1 MAESKLWLSVLHMYE
16 SPLAIFCLTRA
27 IGHKQ
32 ITHELHTVSYSG
44 VTLKLEQGWSA
55 LTVNVYLRCLLDL
68 SRRDEATFLKQSI
81 RPVSLFVV
89 ERNLIRGQ
97 NV

>member
-1 MAESKLWLSVLHMYE
+1 MTESKLRLSVLHMYE

-44 VTLKLEQGWSA
+44 VTLKLEPGWSA
-55 LTVNVYLRCLLDL
+55 LRVNVYLRCLYDL
-68 SRRDEATFLKQSI
+68 SRRDEATFLKSI
-81 RPVSLFVV
+81 RPVCLFVV

>member
-1 MAESKLWLSVLHMYE
+1 MFNK
-16 SPLAIFCLTRA
+16 IRA

-68 SRRDEATFLKQSI
+68 SRREEATFLKQGI
-81 RPVSLFVV
+81 RPDSLFVV